1 MQEKA
6 TAETDVKE
14 ILSKFE
20 AANRLFIDKLEA
32 MENQF
37 ASFYQGMKRSLDREK
52 PELISKSN
60 TSFKLIKEYTY
71 TLYLK
76 LERTT
81 CLISQFLQVANKLM
95 LANSKRLVVSELI
108 AFANHFHGRKIIFA
122 RKDDALVTCQLIEE
136 KIQFSDKTEQLNR
149 LSIPIKEDSVFA
161 TTLGTLKVYS
171 GKLDEQQITSYL
183 GGKSASQVVLVPLSV
198 DPKTT
203 FLLYCDD
210 IGMDK
215 GDLDLSLFETLA
227 NLALRMMEKT
237 DLEQKVIS
245 LEKKGIDF
253 EKGEIDSLKIAKTVD
268 DRSKQ
273 LVQNELEKMILD
285 AGDLPA
291 MPHIA
296 GLVMNRLSDKNASA
310 RQIQR
315 IISADQAL
323 AAKILKVANSAF
335 YGCTRKVSTLT
346 DAVVILG
353 FNTIRSLVLA
363 ISTRS
368 ILQRGSDGLGL
379 SKEALWKHSIG
390 CAVGC
395 RILSGM
401 VFFPRQEESFVCGLL
416 HDIGKLVLSQNFSQK
431 YKKVEEKVVKDKV
444 SYREAENEILGFDH
458 TQVGALL
465 VKKWNFSQDLEKV
478 IEFHHEPSRAK
489 GIVELAAIT
498 NFSDKLCN
506 KLGIGSKKDESIV
519 LEEIESAIILNLQS
533 PRISELE
540 NKLLE
545 ALAEEELF

>member
-1 MQEKA
+1 MQDRA

-20 AANRLFIDKLEA
+20 AANHLFIDKLEA
-32 MENQF
+32 LENQF
-37 ASFYQGMKRSLDREK
+37 ASFYQGIKRSLDREK

-76 LERTT
+76 LERAT

-108 AFANHFHGRKIIFA
+108 AFVNHFHGRKVIFA
-122 RKDDALVTCQLIEE
+122 KKDDSLITCQLIEE
-136 KIQFSDKTEQLNR
+136 KIQYSDKAEQLNR
-149 LSIPIKEDSVFA
+149 LSIPIREDSLIARV
-161 TTLGTLKVYS
+161 LSTLKVYS
-171 GKLDEQQITSYL
+171 GKFDDQQIIQHL
-183 GGKSASQVVLVPLSV
+183 GGKPASQVVLVPLTV

-203 FLLYCDD
+203 FLLYCDN
-210 IGMDK
+210 IGMDQ
-215 GDLDLSLFETLA
+215 GDLDLSLFEMLA
-227 NLALRMMEKT
+227 NLVLRMMEKI
-237 DLEQKVIS
+237 DLEQRVLA
-245 LEKKGIDF
+245 LEKKGVDLERGGIDP
-253 EKGEIDSLKIAKTVD
+253 LKIAKTVD

-273 LVQNELEKMILD
+273 LVQNELEKVIME

-296 GLVMNRLSDKNASA
+296 GMVMNRLSDRNVSA

-368 ILQRGSDGLGL
+368 ILQRSSEGLGL

-401 VFFPRQEESFVCGLL
+401 ISFPRQEEAFVCGLL

-431 YKKVEEKVVKDKV
+431 YRKVEEKAVRDKV

-465 VKKWNFSQDLEKV
+465 LRKWNFSQDLEKV

-533 PRISELE
+533 SKISELE